1 MLVLEVLL
9 TQALVGL
16 VQIFDGK
23 NNCLLKRIQLINHSL
38 RNFPS
43 PGYQCPGLTSPGL
56 ELRACLG

>member
-23 NNCLLKRIQLINHSL
+23 NNCLLKRIQLVLSL
-38 RNFPS
+38 
-43 PGYQCPGLTSPGL
+43 GLVLADDLIIFSVRLNNLVSTL
-56 ELRACLG
+56 FLV